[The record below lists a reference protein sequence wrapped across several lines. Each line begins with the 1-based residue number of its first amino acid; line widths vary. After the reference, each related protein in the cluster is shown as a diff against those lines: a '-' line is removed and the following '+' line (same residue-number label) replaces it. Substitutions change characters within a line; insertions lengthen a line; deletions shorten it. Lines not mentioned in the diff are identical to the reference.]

1 MSRSARVCRFFGDRK
16 HDFQLGIEQCEELQE
31 LGDCG
36 LMMTMARI
44 EEIRVGD
51 IKAVLRLGL
60 IGAGA
65 DKEAAF
71 RLVER
76 HTRPGY
82 LAESADVALKVVA
95 AVIAGVADEPMG
107 ELKGEG
113 SETLSPEARS
123 DTANSTAP
131 APRSGSRRGKSAG
144 ARSGSSK
151 PRSTAG

>member
-1 MSRSARVCRFFGDRK
+1 MSRSARVRRFFGDAD
-16 HDFQLGIEQCEELQE
+16 HEFQLGIAQCEELQE

-36 LMMTMARI
+36 LMLTMARL

-60 IGAGA
+60 VGAGS

-76 HTRPGY
+76 HVRPGY
-82 LAESADVALKVVA
+82 LAESAEVALKVVS
-95 AVIAGVADEPMG
+95 AVIAGVADEPLG
-107 ELKGEG
+107 EPKGEW

-123 DTANSTAP
+123 ATASSTGR
-131 APRSGSRRGKSAG
+131 APRSASRRGKSGG

-151 PRSTAG
+151 RPSPAG